1 MQDLS
6 FPPKA
11 EDIPLI
17 AEALGIMLLFGFV
30 FYDSLIASVF
40 MLPFGLLWI
49 HVQKEAKKKRRCR
62 VVGIQFR
69 DLIYSVLTA
78 LKAGYSIENAFAGA
92 KKDMVL
98 LHGADSDIVD
108 YLDKM
113 VQGMKNNIPL
123 ENLISSVGKK
133 SGNADIQ
140 DFATVFKVAKRS
152 GGNMTEIIERT
163 IDVISQKI
171 NVEKEIDVLV
181 SAKRLEARIMY
192 VVPFFI
198 ISYISVTSPGF
209 FDVLYHN
216 TFGVVLMSACLV
228 VYAAAF
234 VISERIIDID
244 V

>member
-1 MQDLS
+1 M
-6 FPPKA
+6 
-11 EDIPLI
+11 
-17 AEALGIMLLFGFV
+17 
-30 FYDSLIASVF
+30 
-40 MLPFGLLWI
+40 
-49 HVQKEAKKKRRCR
+49 
-62 VVGIQFR
+62 
-69 DLIYSVLTA
+69 LTA

-133 SGNADIQ
+133 SGNTDIQ